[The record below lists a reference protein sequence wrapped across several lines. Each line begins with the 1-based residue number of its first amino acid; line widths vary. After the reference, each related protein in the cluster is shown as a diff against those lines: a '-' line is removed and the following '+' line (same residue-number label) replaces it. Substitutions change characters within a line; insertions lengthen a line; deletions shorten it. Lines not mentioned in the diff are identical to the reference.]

1 MSSTKWQQFWSG
13 RIEAPYRFAL
23 HDYLA
28 RTPSLCHPFR
38 LPRCVSNLL
47 THHGLTAWPASRPHT
62 ACAAQG
68 PRLAVCSP
76 PSSWQAGLSPQDIWR
91 AARPGALSGAWL
103 LSRIWFIYECLKRL
117 TELPAVCVYTY
128 EFAERIIHL
137 PITYCWYIYI
147 YIYMYIQQLK
157 KTVYTLIF
165 LVLINVWKVF

>member
-28 RTPSLCHPFR
+28 R
-38 LPRCVSNLL
+38 PRAYATISTAEMCLKLINSSWPD
-47 THHGLTAWPASRPHT
+47 GLARITASYR
-62 ACAAQG
+62 CAAQG